1 MTGSQP
7 SRTTTRLQ
15 WAVWLALAY
24 VIVSAATVGALGV
37 LSALAPSLVTGAAW
51 VRGVIVAATSV
62 LLLIATRGAASGSR
76 SALVRARIIA
86 VVVVAAMAVVLVLV
100 SLPLWMVAEQVLCAV
115 ILLLII
121 ASIFYRS
128 ADA

>member
-1 MTGSQP
+1 M
-7 SRTTTRLQ
+7 SRIPIRLR
-15 WAVWLALAY
+15 L
-24 VIVSAATVGALGV
+24 T
-37 LSALAPSLVTGAAW
+37 
-51 VRGVIVAATSV
+51 
-62 LLLIATRGAASGSR
+62 IAFAAS
-76 SALVRARIIA
+76 
-86 VVVVAAMAVVLVLV
+86 MAVVLVLV